1 MTFDKEKLKY
11 RAVTYST
18 SDKPMSITEQTIS
31 LIKQADGS
39 FDLPS
44 NTILVKVHSAALN
57 PLDLVLYN
65 SSNRLFSYYNDQQGV
80 GRDYSGTIVAIG
92 DVAAKKTDFCIGD
105 NVCGMYTH
113 ILGKG
118 TVSEYVLLDAMSV
131 SDSSVVTVP
140 KNLSL
145 NEAAAWPLVL
155 GTALAMTQGRIKIGS
170 DAKVLVLGG
179 STAVGRFCIQLCK
192 NHFKAGEVIAT
203 CSSSSAPII
212 REMGADDTIDYTRY
226 PSIEGQVLQAAES
239 GKFDIILDCCGNG
252 DLFASMPKIL
262 KPKSHYV
269 TIAGDKKFKYSK
281 VSLFNNIMPTLKPIF
296 RMLLSSIG
304 LTSYSFTIT
313 GVRPG
318 KQWAELGKQL
328 IEDEKVK
335 ITVDSVHQFENFL
348 DAIERME
355 SQRASG
361 KIIIELDV

>member
-1 MTFDKEKLKY
+1 MTFEEENLKY

-31 LIKQADGS
+31 LMKNADGS

-44 NTILVKVHSAALN
+44 NTILVKIHSSALN

-65 SSNRLFSYYNDQQGV
+65 SSNRLFSYFNDKMGV

-113 ILGKG
+113 ICGKG
-118 TVSEYVLLDAMSV
+118 TISEYVLLDATSV

-140 KNLSL
+140 KNLSM

-155 GTALAMTQGRIKIGS
+155 GTALKMTQGRIKIGS
-170 DAKVLVLGG
+170 NAKVLVLGG

-192 NHFKAGEVIAT
+192 NYFKAGEIVAT
-203 CSSSSAPII
+203 CSSSSASLV
-212 REMGADDTIDYTRY
+212 REMGADDTIDYTKY
-226 PSIEGQVLQAAES
+226 PSIEKQVLQAAGS
-239 GKFDIILDCCGNG
+239 DKFDIILDCCGNN

-262 KPKSHYV
+262 KSKSHYV
-269 TIAGDKKFKYSK
+269 TIAGDKKFKYSD
-281 VSLFNNIMPTLKPIF
+281 VSVFNNIMPTVRPIF

-304 LTSYSFTIT
+304 LLSYSFTIT
-313 GVRPG
+313 GVMPG

-328 IEDEKVK
+328 IEDEMIK
-335 ITVDSVHQFENFL
+335 ITIDSVHDFENFH
-348 DAIERME
+348 DAIKRME
-355 SQRASG
+355 SQKANG
-361 KIIIELDV
+361 KIIIQID